1 MKSSQSIKH
10 ERNGKILN
18 TCQYMYAAEYAR
30 DKTMSDEIMHE
41 CIGLVQPTNKSS
53 ISSMVYH
60 IFGRNNCTRVQ
71 RRNQARNR
79 TVLRL

>member
-10 ERNGKILN
+10 KRNGKILN

-30 DKTMSDEIMHE
+30 DKTMSDETIHE
-41 CIGLVQPTNKSS
+41 CLVQPTNKSS
-53 ISSMVYH
+53 ISSTVYH

-71 RRNQARNR
+71 RKNQARNR
-79 TVLRL
+79 TDLRL